1 MRQPQGPADIRSRQ
15 SNAFLSTSLLSGDGV
30 VLAVQVATLL
40 AMAATV
46 ATKVWQDHAWFGFLL
61 VGLALA
67 AWSPELRL
75 RRERIWWFAFV
86 AGIFAYTLLRSLA
99 DETVVPTRT
108 SYPIRFDHA
117 LFFGTD
123 PIQWL
128 QDRYFDVSDVSFL
141 DVFSVGMHWS
151 FFIAPYAMAVVVF
164 WRRRGV
170 FPRYVGVVVGTMY
183 LGLLLFFLLP
193 TSPPW
198 LAAQHGQLDGV
209 YRVMDFVGGSVDKD
223 TYQSFYASLGEPN
236 SVAAMP
242 SIHEGVTFAM
252 FLWAREHSRRWSWVL
267 LVYSVLMGLSLMYL
281 GEHYLLDLIGGIACA
296 LIAWWATQRYV
307 GSRAGRGAPQRPERS
322 PLAG

>member
-1 MRQPQGPADIRSRQ
+1 MRQPQSPAKVRTSE
-15 SNAFLSTSLLSGDGV
+15 STTFSALSVISSDHVMLT
-30 VLAVQVATLL
+30 VQVATLL

-46 ATKVWQDHAWFGFLL
+46 ATKVWQDHAWFGFVL
-61 VGLALA
+61 VGLTVA

-99 DETVVPTRT
+99 DETAIPTRT
-108 SYPIRFDHA
+108 AYPIRFDRA
-117 LFFGTD
+117 LFLGTD

-128 QDRYFDVSDVSFL
+128 QDRFFQVSDVSGL

-151 FFIAPYAMAVVVF
+151 FFIAPYAMAVAVF
-164 WRRRGV
+164 WRKRAL

-183 LGLLLFFLLP
+183 LGLLLFFLVP

-252 FLWAREHSRRWSWVL
+252 FLWARDYAKRWSWAL
-267 LVYSVLMGLSLMYL
+267 LVYAGLMGLSLMYL
-281 GEHYLLDLIGGIACA
+281 GEHYLLDLAGGVACA
-296 LIAWWATQRYV
+296 LVAWWATRKFV
-307 GSRAGRGAPQRPERS
+307 PSPPGPVAAGEGA
-322 PLAG
+322 

>member
-1 MRQPQGPADIRSRQ
+1 MRQPEGRAGIRASQPDSIAPAWLFGADRM
-15 SNAFLSTSLLSGDGV
+15 
-30 VLAVQVATLL
+30 VLTVQVATLL

-46 ATKVWQDHAWFGFLL
+46 ATKVWQDHAWFGFVL

-99 DETVVPTRT
+99 DETVIPTRT
-108 SYPIRFDHA
+108 AYPIRFDRA
-117 LFFGTD
+117 LFLGTD

-151 FFIAPYAMAVVVF
+151 FFVAPYAMAVAVF
-164 WRRRGV
+164 WRKRAL

-198 LAAQHGQLDGV
+198 LASQHGQLDGV

-252 FLWAREHSRRWSWVL
+252 FLWAREYSRRWSWVL
-267 LVYSVLMGLSLMYL
+267 LAYSVLMGLSLMYL
-281 GEHYLLDLIGGIACA
+281 GEHYLLDLMGGIVCA
-296 LIAWWATQRYV
+296 LVAWWATRRYLREP
-307 GSRAGRGAPQRPERS
+307 S
-322 PLAG
+322 

>member
-1 MRQPQGPADIRSRQ
+1 MRQPEGPAEITAHQTSVLPA
-15 SNAFLSTSLLSGDGV
+15 SAVLSPDRV
-30 VLAVQVATLL
+30 VLTVQVATLL

-46 ATKVWQDHAWFGFLL
+46 ATKVWQDHAWFGFIL
-61 VGLALA
+61 VGLTVAV
-67 AWSPELRL
+67 WSPELRL

-99 DETVVPTRT
+99 DETAIPTRT
-108 SYPIRFDHA
+108 AYPIRFDHA

-128 QDRYFDVSDVSFL
+128 QNRYFDVSDISFL

-151 FFIAPYAMAVVVF
+151 FFVAPYLMAVVIF
-164 WRRRGV
+164 FRSRRR

-183 LGLLLFFLLP
+183 LGLLLFFLVP

-209 YRVMDFVGGSVDKD
+209 YRVMDFVGGSVDRD
-223 TYQSFYASLGEPN
+223 TYRSFYASLAEPN

-252 FLWAREHSRRWSWVL
+252 FLWAREYSRRWSWVL
-267 LVYSVLMGLSLMYL
+267 LAYAVLMGLSLMYL
-281 GEHYLLDLIGGIACA
+281 GEHYLLDLVGGVLCA
-296 LIAWWATQRYV
+296 VVAWWATRRFI
-307 GSRAGRGAPQRPERS
+307 SAPAGEAQAAR
-322 PLAG
+322 

>member
-1 MRQPQGPADIRSRQ
+1 MRQPEGPADIRAGNSTPM
-15 SNAFLSTSLLSGDGV
+15 LSPAMLSSDRLL
-30 VLAVQVATLL
+30 LTVQVATLL

-46 ATKVWQDHAWFGFLL
+46 ATRVWQDHAWFGFVL
-61 VGLALA
+61 VGLTIA
-67 AWSPELRL
+67 AWSPEFRL
-75 RRERIWWFAFV
+75 RRERMWWFAFV

-99 DETVVPTRT
+99 DETAIPTRT
-108 SYPIRFDHA
+108 GYPIRFDRA

-128 QDRYFDVSDVSFL
+128 QDRYFDVSDVSYL

-151 FFIAPYAMAVVVF
+151 FFIAPYAMAVTIY
-164 WRRRGV
+164 WRKRSG
-170 FPRYVGVVVGTMY
+170 FPQYVGVVVGTMY

-252 FLWAREHSRRWSWVL
+252 FLWAREHARRWSWFL
-267 LVYSVLMGLSLMYL
+267 LAYAVLMGLSLMYL
-281 GEHYLLDLIGGIACA
+281 GEHYLLDLMGGIGCA
-296 LIAWWATQRYV
+296 LLAWWATRRYV
-307 GSRAGRGAPQRPERS
+307 STPRQPVG
-322 PLAG
+322 

>member
-1 MRQPQGPADIRSRQ
+1 MRQPEGPAEITAHQTSVLPA
-15 SNAFLSTSLLSGDGV
+15 SAVLSPDRV
-30 VLAVQVATLL
+30 VLTVQVATLL

-46 ATKVWQDHAWFGFLL
+46 ATKVWQDHAWFGFIL
-61 VGLALA
+61 VGLTVAV
-67 AWSPELRL
+67 WSPELRL

-99 DETVVPTRT
+99 DETAIPTRT
-108 SYPIRFDHA
+108 AYPIRFDHA

-128 QDRYFDVSDVSFL
+128 QNRYFDVSDISFL

-151 FFIAPYAMAVVVF
+151 FFVAPYLMAVVIF
-164 WRRRGV
+164 FRSRRR

-183 LGLLLFFLLP
+183 LGLLLFFLVP

-209 YRVMDFVGGSVDKD
+209 YRVMDFVGGSVDRD
-223 TYQSFYASLGEPN
+223 TYRSFYASLAEPN

-252 FLWAREHSRRWSWVL
+252 FLWAREYSRRWSWVL
-267 LVYSVLMGLSLMYL
+267 LAYAVLMGLSLMYL
-281 GEHYLLDLIGGIACA
+281 GEHYLLDLVGGVLCA
-296 LIAWWATQRYV
+296 VVAWWATRRFI
-307 GSRAGRGAPQRPERS
+307 SAPSGEAQAAR
-322 PLAG
+322 